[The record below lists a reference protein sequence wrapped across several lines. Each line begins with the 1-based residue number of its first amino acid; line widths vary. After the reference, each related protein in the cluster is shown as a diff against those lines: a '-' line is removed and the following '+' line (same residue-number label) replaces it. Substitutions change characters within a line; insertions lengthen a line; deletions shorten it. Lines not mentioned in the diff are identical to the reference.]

1 MIDIFDEQV
10 INYERIYDTTE
21 TQKLLTRKN
30 TIVSMRKDLLHTIR
44 KFPIF
49 PG

>member
-1 MIDIFDEQV
+1 MIDIFDKQV

-30 TIVSMRKDLLHTIR
+30 NIVSMRKDLLHTIR
-44 KFPIF
+44 KFPKF

>member
-30 TIVSMRKDLLHTIR
+30 TIVSMRKDLLQL
-44 KFPIF
+44 
-49 PG
+49 